1 MNIYISMI
9 LASKR
14 VTRAAWLVSIV
25 LGTLVTVFL
34 KLSGSIWPQIM
45 RPLGDANAD
54 PFGIPIIYP
63 SLAVSL
69 LSLLVVSMFT
79 RPPNKEVL
87 AKFFPEAKS

>member
-1 MNIYISMI
+1 LIAA

-14 VTRAAWLVSIV
+14 VTRAAGLVSIV

-63 SLAVSL
+63 ALAVSL
-69 LSLLVVSMFT
+69 LSLLVVSLFT
-79 RPPNKEVL
+79 RPPDKEVL
-87 AKFFPEAKS
+87 AKFFPGEDH